1 MLIRPRQPFDFHR
14 TLRFIL
20 GPPAQASGRKFEP
33 LLDHFEEDEYRR
45 VVELDGEQ
53 VLYGVREEGHALRAR
68 ILAGPSSLEVLTAVR
83 QLVER
88 QFSVS
93 LDLADFY
100 RRVASDPVLSLL
112 TRHFRGLRIPQ
123 SPNIFAA
130 VVSAILDQ
138 QVNLAFAF
146 QVKKALVES
155 YGGHVERQGRR
166 YFAFPS
172 PAALAILSPR
182 ELRKIQISGPKAR
195 YIIAIARDVL
205 DGRLDLDGLRAEE
218 PAAAH
223 ARLLEQKGIGP
234 WTAFFVGLIALSH
247 VDALPSGDVGL
258 QSAIHSFYGISRRTS
273 PERVERLARNWS
285 GWRSYATFYLWMTYW
300 ETPEWRKEFI
310 RRLKGDRDAK
320 KGFLTK
326 N

>member
-14 TLRFIL
+14 TLKFIL
-20 GPPAQASGRKFEP
+20 SPPAQASGRKFEP

-45 VVELDGEQ
+45 VVEFDGEQ
-53 VLYGVREEGHALRAR
+53 VLYGVREEGRALKVR
-68 ILAGPSSLEVLTAVR
+68 ILAGPSSSGTLTAVR

-88 QFSVS
+88 QFSAS
-93 LDLADFY
+93 LDLAAFY
-100 RRVASDPVLSLL
+100 RRVASDPVLSRL

-146 QVKKALVES
+146 KVKKALVEC
-155 YGGHVERQGRR
+155 YGGHLERQGRR

-172 PAALAILSPR
+172 PGALAILSPR
-182 ELRKIQISGPKAR
+182 DLRKIQISGPKAR
-195 YIIAIARDVL
+195 YIIAIARDAL
-205 DGRLDLDGLRAEE
+205 DGRLDLEGLRGEE

-234 WTAFFVGLIALSH
+234 WTAFFVGLLALSH
-247 VDALPSGDVGL
+247 LDALPSGDVGL
-258 QSAIHSFYGISRRTS
+258 QSAIHAFYGLGRRPS
-273 PERVERLARNWS
+273 PARVERLAQNWS
-285 GWRSYATFYLWMTYW
+285 GWRSYATFYLWLTYW
-300 ETPEWRKEFI
+300 ETPQWRKEFI
-310 RRLKGDRDAK
+310 LQLRGGQYARKRSLAK
-320 KGFLTK
+320 S
-326 N
+326 